1 MRFISEG
8 HDRGV
13 YAVFR
18 LHCYTGISTF
28 WLGLALTEIDRSRKF
43 PLRPIPELR
52 PNQISKHMPVSEASV
67 KAGAPGSCRCF
78 GKKSRS
84 FGKKSRSFGFLAEA
98 PALPIL
104 PILENLAEAAS
115 ADASAD

>member
-1 MRFISEG
+1 MVTHQVVDIKTKAAFQYKLFILKRNFCFHVNG
-8 HDRGV
+8 
-13 YAVFR
+13 
-18 LHCYTGISTF
+18 
-28 WLGLALTEIDRSRKF
+28 KF
-43 PLRPIPELR
+43 PQIPLQPIPELR
-52 PNQISKHMPVSEASV
+52 PNQIPKHLPVSEASV
-67 KAGAPGSCRCF
+67 KAGAPASCRCF

>member
-1 MRFISEG
+1 MFRQEVDRYSIKMRVSAHAHQG
-8 HDRGV
+8 PV
-13 YAVFR
+13 A
-18 LHCYTGISTF
+18 
-28 WLGLALTEIDRSRKF
+28 EIDRSGKF

-52 PNQISKHMPVSEASV
+52 PNQIPKHLPVSEASV
-67 KAGAPGSCRCF
+67 KAGAPASCRCF

-104 PILENLAEAAS
+104 PILENFAEAAS